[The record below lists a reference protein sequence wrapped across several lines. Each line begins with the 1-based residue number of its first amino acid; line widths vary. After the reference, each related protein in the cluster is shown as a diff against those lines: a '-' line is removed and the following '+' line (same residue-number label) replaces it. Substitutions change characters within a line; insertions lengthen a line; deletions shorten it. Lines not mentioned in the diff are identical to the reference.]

1 MKTWLHTLA
10 WVALACSCAAAPA
23 LAEDCAGEP
32 GSARLRV
39 FIEGVRQDRGIMTAT
54 LYPDEPGKFL
64 KSKGELAVWRVP
76 AKSPVTN
83 MCVWLPG
90 PGRYAMVVYDDL
102 NSNLKF
108 DHTTFAP
115 LEPYGFS
122 NNPHLYFILPSA
134 HSVSFAAGTVDTTIH
149 ISLKYPGGGD
159 QGPASGP

>member
-1 MKTWLHTLA
+1 MKAWLQTLA
-10 WVALACSCAAAPA
+10 WATLAASLAAWPA
-23 LAEDCAGEP
+23 LAEDCAGQP

-39 FIEGVRQDRGIMTAT
+39 VIDGVRTDRGIMTAT

-76 AKSPVTN
+76 AKAPVTS
-83 MCVWLPG
+83 MCVWLPA

-102 NSNLKF
+102 NSNMKF

-134 HSVSFAAGTVDTTIH
+134 HAVSFAGGTTDMTIH
-149 ISLKYPGGGD
+149 INLKYPSGVED
-159 QGPASGP
+159 APASGP